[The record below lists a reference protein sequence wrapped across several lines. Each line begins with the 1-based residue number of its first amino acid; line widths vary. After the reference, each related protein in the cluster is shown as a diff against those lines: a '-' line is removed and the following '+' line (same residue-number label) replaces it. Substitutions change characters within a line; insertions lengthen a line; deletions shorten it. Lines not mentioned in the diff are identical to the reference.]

1 MIYDLPTILDKL
13 KSLIGLD
20 KESLLVYIQDTNGNY
35 LEQNIKTDVY
45 LHPMFGFCLT
55 LDAKALN
62 DFIWIDFYLLDDFF
76 ETTLMFL
83 HEKEELPSVSG
94 AHLDLKKD
102 DYARVEVEKQVE
114 IQPSLNRLPCSKNHF
129 QTCQDNHFHQG

>member
-13 KSLIGLD
+13 KLLIGLD

-76 ETTLMFL
+76 ETTLIWRT
-83 HEKEELPSVSG
+83 SS
-94 AHLDLKKD
+94 
-102 DYARVEVEKQVE
+102 
-114 IQPSLNRLPCSKNHF
+114 
-129 QTCQDNHFHQG
+129 